1 MILQHPEIKETEGEG
16 LDKMNL
22 DDNKDIINN
31 NENDKEFSLKFGIIR
46 KNKFIKLKI
55 FRI

>member
-1 MILQHPEIKETEGEG
+1 MILQHPEIEESEGEG